1 MSSLPQSEHNENA
14 RILTKNNYLESKE
27 AFNNYVNCLLGYC
40 PAEVAVQASVSTQW
54 YNFCM
59 LPQDDILL
67 DTHPT
72 LPGEITCVFQLFDWE
87 AISQRI
93 GKGKSL
99 VLIDPF
105 AGIDSNI
112 LTHMD
117 FLLSEHQPQL
127 REFVKFISNDKKIS
141 GVDSLNPSENEHLRK
156 GKSLRMYIFSAPYSI
171 NDLCITYFERFTNFV
186 LVAQVRDSFLSR
198 NEVACRTE
206 GWFKKL
212 WEEERILIVEGG
224 FATEGGMEFRENEG
238 QQKWLFIFSN
248 KKNVSELIKPT
259 RKYRISGWP
268 FMPTV
273 KADNYTYYKRKGKRK
288 LQKQVSSNTLP

>member
-14 RILTKNNYLESKE
+14 HILTKNNYLESKE

-87 AISQRI
+87 AIFQRI
-93 GKGKSL
+93 GKGKPL

-112 LTHMD
+112 LTHM
-117 FLLSEHQPQL
+117 
-127 REFVKFISNDKKIS
+127 R
-141 GVDSLNPSENEHLRK
+141 
-156 GKSLRMYIFSAPYSI
+156 
-171 NDLCITYFERFTNFV
+171 
-186 LVAQVRDSFLSR
+186 
-198 NEVACRTE
+198 
-206 GWFKKL
+206 
-212 WEEERILIVEGG
+212 
-224 FATEGGMEFRENEG
+224 
-238 QQKWLFIFSN
+238 
-248 KKNVSELIKPT
+248 
-259 RKYRISGWP
+259 
-268 FMPTV
+268 
-273 KADNYTYYKRKGKRK
+273 
-288 LQKQVSSNTLP
+288 

>member
-1 MSSLPQSEHNENA
+1 MFSLTQSENHENA
-14 RILTKNNYLESKE
+14 RILNQNNYLESKE
-27 AFNNYVNCLLGYC
+27 AFNNYVHCLLGYC
-40 PAEVAVQASVSTQW
+40 PSEVDVQASVSTQW

-141 GVDSLNPSENEHLRK
+141 GVDSLNPSQNEHLRK
-156 GKSLRMYIFSAPYSI
+156 GKSLRIYIFSAPYSI
-171 NDLCITYFERFTNFV
+171 NDLCITYFECFTNFV

-224 FATEGGMEFRENEG
+224 FATEGGMEFR
-238 QQKWLFIFSN
+238 
-248 KKNVSELIKPT
+248 
-259 RKYRISGWP
+259 
-268 FMPTV
+268 
-273 KADNYTYYKRKGKRK
+273 
-288 LQKQVSSNTLP
+288 